1 MINIKNINLHEEK
14 KLLNEVANLH
24 KRYFQKTI
32 ATTLSNKDLS
42 KLYFYLLKNEIVS
55 LFIALDKNKVVGSMS
70 YKEKIDLKKTK
81 IFDIILITILLFKGF
96 IKHPLT
102 WIVELTFKFNLYKNY
117 PKETEIILI
126 FVDQNYRGQNI
137 GENLLKKLQSKNKN
151 ICVDT
156 RKNNLNAIKFYKKNG
171 FVEINK
177 NRKNISLEFTSN
189 SVSNA

>member
-96 IKHPLT
+96 I
-102 WIVELTFKFNLYKNY
+102 
-117 PKETEIILI
+117 
-126 FVDQNYRGQNI
+126 NI
-137 GENLLKKLQSKNKN
+137 H
-151 ICVDT
+151 
-156 RKNNLNAIKFYKKNG
+156 
-171 FVEINK
+171 
-177 NRKNISLEFTSN
+177 
-189 SVSNA
+189 